1 MRYICSLYDYVLY
14 SHVANLIYLYQV
26 MARKK
31 EIECD
36 AKREEVL
43 KCIQKAVTVVPEEI
57 ETQPDISA
65 NTVTDIEKLSDD
77 QISGTN
83 EEHMIID
90 DPVEELQIDQD
101 LVELSNDLNTSQA
114 QSFNVGID
122 NDIRKFVQN
131 SMGVH
136 FDEEL
141 FKNLMD
147 ILRERDDSICP
158 EYISTLLAKL
168 QKHRAPC
175 YQIIEDNIDL
185 HIKPKHMTSTNQ
197 NKDIHWFN
205 LNAVLHRVTE
215 NDLSDSKPS
224 KFIKDM
230 ESVDFLPS
238 QDDNL
243 AFLTDLIPL
252 AARVISDK
260 IPAFEKFKS
269 CVIRHIPHKYS
280 DVMAKESDQVPIQ
293 QVF

>member
-1 MRYICSLYDYVLY
+1 MTTLYLLLFTSLKAKGIYFKIYNMCSQVMRYICSLYDYVLY
-14 SHVANLIYLYQV
+14 SHVANLIYIYQV
-26 MARKK
+26 MAWKK

-65 NTVTDIEKLSDD
+65 NTVTVVEKLSDD

-122 NDIRKFVQN
+122 NDIRKFVQT

-147 ILRERDDSICP
+147 TLREKDDSISP

-175 YQIIEDNIDL
+175 YQIIGDNIDL
-185 HIKPKHMTSTNQ
+185 HIKP
-197 NKDIHWFN
+197 
-205 LNAVLHRVTE
+205 
-215 NDLSDSKPS
+215 
-224 KFIKDM
+224 
-230 ESVDFLPS
+230 
-238 QDDNL
+238 
-243 AFLTDLIPL
+243 
-252 AARVISDK
+252 
-260 IPAFEKFKS
+260 
-269 CVIRHIPHKYS
+269 
-280 DVMAKESDQVPIQ
+280 
-293 QVF
+293 